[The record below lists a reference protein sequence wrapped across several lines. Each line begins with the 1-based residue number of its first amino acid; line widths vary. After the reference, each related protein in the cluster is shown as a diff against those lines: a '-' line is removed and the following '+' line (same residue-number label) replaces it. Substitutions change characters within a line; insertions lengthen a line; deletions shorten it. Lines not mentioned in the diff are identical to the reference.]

1 MPRYQS
7 LLFGAITSRTDLAD
21 CSPLNDTASVWD
33 WIKQMANAGHIQLD
47 WPASVRT
54 LAPLKTTQDSI
65 LGIVIAISDAEARPF
80 DHHVAILGDCLPE
93 QADTGMLVDLC
104 LPLSADIQ
112 TAMLKWEIARF
123 AACRIGLKLPAGQ
136 LFLVE
141 GQYDEMSAH

>member
-7 LLFGAITSRTDLAD
+7 LLFGAITSRADIAD

-54 LAPLKTTQDSI
+54 LAPLKSTQDSI
-65 LGIVIAISDAEARPF
+65 LGIVIAISDPEERLF

-93 QADTGMLVDLC
+93 QA
-104 LPLSADIQ
+104 
-112 TAMLKWEIARF
+112 
-123 AACRIGLKLPAGQ
+123 
-136 LFLVE
+136 
-141 GQYDEMSAH
+141 